1 LPGSGDVKKGKMHK
15 LTEAEFR
22 DRVQAVARARGIFI
36 KSGLTD
42 HIGHAFELYQ
52 LVLAET
58 ERPLT
63 LDTSGA
69 GNRPR
74 SYFDKYERLKCPDCG
89 HDLYIRPVRQNSE
102 GIQFQLICSN
112 PEHDMVLSP
121 DMTLAEF
128 EKELVLKDAD

>member
-1 LPGSGDVKKGKMHK
+1 MHR
-15 LTEAEFR
+15 LSEAEFR

-52 LVLAET
+52 IILAET

-63 LDTSGA
+63 LDTGSA
-69 GNRPR
+69 GNRQR
-74 SYFDKYERLKCPDCG
+74 TYFDKYERPKCPDCG
-89 HDLYIRPVRQNSE
+89 FDLLIRPVRHNPE
-102 GIQFQLICSN
+102 GIQFQLVCSN
-112 PEHDMVLSP
+112 PKHDLILNP
-121 DMTLAEF
+121 PMTLADF

>member
-1 LPGSGDVKKGKMHK
+1 MHK
-15 LTEAEFR
+15 LSEAEFR

-52 LVLAET
+52 IILAET

-63 LDTSGA
+63 LDTGGA

-74 SYFDKYERLKCPDCG
+74 TYFDKYERLKCPDCG
-89 HDLYIRPVRQNSE
+89 FDLFIRPLRYNSE
-102 GIQFQLICSN
+102 GFQFQLVCSN
-112 PEHDMVLSP
+112 KEHDLILNPS
-121 DMTLAEF
+121 MTLAEF
-128 EKELVLKDAD
+128 EKELVLKNAD

>member
-1 LPGSGDVKKGKMHK
+1 MHK
-15 LTEAEFR
+15 LSEAEFR

-52 LVLAET
+52 IILAET

-63 LDTSGA
+63 LDTGGA

-74 SYFDKYERLKCPDCG
+74 TYFDKYERPICPDCG
-89 HDLYIRPVRQNSE
+89 ADLFIRPLRYNPE
-102 GIQFQLICSN
+102 GFQFQLVCSN
-112 PEHDMVLSP
+112 KEHDLILNPS
-121 DMTLAEF
+121 MTLAEF
-128 EKELVLKDAD
+128 EKELVLKNGA